1 MTNQHGRD
9 RDLLPP
15 ARIPDLLVVR
25 TIREDKVVVLTWT
38 ASGDDLDKSRGDKW
52 ITNLWCDG
60 RENYD
65 NSIPSK
71 M

>member
-1 MTNQHGRD
+1 MTKHGVD

-38 ASGDDLDKSRGDKW
+38 ASGDDLDKSRGDQW

-60 RENYD
+60 RENYE
-65 NSIPSK
+65 NSISSK